1 MQNRLTKLSKSLLS
15 VVCITLLSPLVS
27 HAQAP
32 NPNYFYMVNGELIS
46 RSISVGDPSNWS
58 TNIQGREGESAGGKV
73 SVAPINFKA
82 TGDAIQITWAARKK
96 VVGNIGLYGAAI
108 DLSKFKDAAS
118 LTIDMRVDVKPDK
131 DVKIGLDCGYPC
143 RADMSINAM
152 IKQMPKGE
160 WFSLPLPLNCFK
172 SDNFDLT
179 KIVAPL
185 SISTDGKFTVS
196 ITNIRLEKL
205 GEGEKGCADQPQ

>member
-15 VVCITLLSPLVS
+15 VVSITLLSPLVS

-82 TGDAIQITWAARKK
+82 TG
-96 VVGNIGLYGAAI
+96 
-108 DLSKFKDAAS
+108 
-118 LTIDMRVDVKPDK
+118 
-131 DVKIGLDCGYPC
+131 
-143 RADMSINAM
+143 
-152 IKQMPKGE
+152 
-160 WFSLPLPLNCFK
+160 
-172 SDNFDLT
+172 
-179 KIVAPL
+179 
-185 SISTDGKFTVS
+185 
-196 ITNIRLEKL
+196 
-205 GEGEKGCADQPQ
+205 